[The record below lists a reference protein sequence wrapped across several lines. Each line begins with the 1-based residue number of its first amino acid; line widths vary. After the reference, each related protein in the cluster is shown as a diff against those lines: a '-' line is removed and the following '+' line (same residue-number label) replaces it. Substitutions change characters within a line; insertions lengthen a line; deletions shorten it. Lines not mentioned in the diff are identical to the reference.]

1 MIPMLKL
8 RQILPS
14 RSDYPG
20 FRAGWRHDLLAGVAV
35 GVVALPL
42 ALAFGISTGTGAASG
57 LVTAIVAGF
66 IAAVFGGSRFQVSG
80 PTGAMTVVLVPIVAK
95 YGVGVMP
102 IIGAM
107 AGLIIILL
115 GIFKL
120 GRYLAAVP
128 WAVLEGFTVGIGI
141 VIALQQL
148 PLALDITKPEG
159 SNAARVA
166 WATLKIAFTD
176 GFKNGPTII
185 LFTAITCML
194 LSVRFTKTIPASIVT
209 VVFCTIV
216 LMISPL
222 EAKKLES
229 YRIHCQCRNYRRFQR
244 WGGLQL
250 FMRLSLLLHSVPL
263 SQFFQPALRMEWNM
277 RKLIYM
283 MGKNMIQIGNYLVR
297 V

>member
-66 IAAVFGGSRFQVSG
+66 IAALFGGSRFQVSG
-80 PTGAMTVVLVPIVAK
+80 PTGRK
-95 YGVGVMP
+95 
-102 IIGAM
+102 
-107 AGLIIILL
+107 
-115 GIFKL
+115 
-120 GRYLAAVP
+120 
-128 WAVLEGFTVGIGI
+128 
-141 VIALQQL
+141 
-148 PLALDITKPEG
+148 
-159 SNAARVA
+159 
-166 WATLKIAFTD
+166 
-176 GFKNGPTII
+176 
-185 LFTAITCML
+185 
-194 LSVRFTKTIPASIVT
+194 
-209 VVFCTIV
+209 
-216 LMISPL
+216 
-222 EAKKLES
+222 
-229 YRIHCQCRNYRRFQR
+229 FQR
-244 WGGLQL
+244 WAGRQL
-250 FMRLSLLLHSVPL
+250 SMRLSLLLHSVPL

-283 MGKNMIQIGNYLVR
+283 MEKNMIQIVNYLVR